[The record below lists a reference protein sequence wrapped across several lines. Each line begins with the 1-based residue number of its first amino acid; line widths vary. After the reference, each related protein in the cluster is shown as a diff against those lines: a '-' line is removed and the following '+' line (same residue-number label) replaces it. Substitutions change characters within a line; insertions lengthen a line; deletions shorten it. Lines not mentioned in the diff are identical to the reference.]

1 MNSLLDTA
9 LDRSLV
15 LGYSR
20 IGFALRRRGWPGHGH
35 DLPRL
40 DGATV
45 AVTGPTSGLGE
56 ATAAGLHQLGARVL
70 LLVRSRERGEQLIER
85 LISGSGPGS
94 ADGRDRLVL
103 VDCDLGDLTSVRG
116 CAAGLLDAGER
127 LHALINNAGVMV
139 ADRTLST
146 DGIELTFATDVVGPF
161 LLSNLLEPALAA
173 AGDGTFGDSR
183 LINLSSGGMYGQRI
197 RVDDLQMARD
207 YNGVTA
213 YARSKR
219 AIVILSELWAER
231 WRGAKIGVHST
242 HPGWADTQGVRDSLP
257 TFRRLTQPILRS
269 ATEGAD
275 TTVWLTAADAAA
287 LGTGGFWHDRVRRP
301 THYLPSTRESAQDRT
316 ELWRQCCELSGW
328 SDDPSTTPDVP
339 ANVRSA

>member
-20 IGFALRRRGWPGHGH
+20 IGFAWRRRGWPQHGG

-40 DGATV
+40 NGRTV

-56 ATAAGLHQLGARVL
+56 ATAAALHQLGARVL

-85 LISGSGPGS
+85 LTGGS
-94 ADGRDRLVL
+94 ADGRDRLAL
-103 VDCDLGDLTSVRG
+103 VDCDLGDLTSVRA
-116 CAAGLLDAGER
+116 CAAGLLDSGER
-127 LHALINNAGVMV
+127 LHALINNAGVM
-139 ADRTLST
+139 AAQRTLST

-183 LINLSSGGMYGQRI
+183 LINLSSGGMYAQRL
-197 RVDDLQMARD
+197 RVEDLQMTQD

-231 WRGAKIGVHST
+231 WRAAQIGVHAT

-257 TFRRLTQPILRS
+257 TFRRLTRPILRS
-269 ATEGAD
+269 AEEGAD
-275 TTVWLTAADAAA
+275 TTVWLTAADPAT
-287 LGTGGFWHDRVRRP
+287 LGTGGFWHDRARRP
-301 THYLPSTRESAQDRT
+301 THYLPSTRESAEDRV

-328 SDDPSTTPDVP
+328 SDAPAAGPDVP